1 MEQIVKTKYFALL
14 RFQVQWF
21 PDKIGIQ
28 GFKVQACPPRPET
41 GTGSGGATSLANIA
55 ISILT
60 TQVQSSGFTVQWLF
74 AEPLTVKCG
83 FFMSRLRT
91 LGMDNCSWLQ
101 VEPLNC
107 EP

>member
-1 MEQIVKTKYFALL
+1 MKDCLALRVL
-14 RFQVQWF
+14 
-21 PDKIGIQ
+21 GI
-28 GFKVQACPPRPET
+28 KSVA
-41 GTGSGGATSLANIA
+41 
-55 ISILT
+55 

-91 LGMDNCSWLQ
+91 LGMDNGSWLQ